1 MQNDCRINQSL
12 SNSYLTHKYFKE
24 LYYSMQGRCDVSGT
38 ENVELQQKDVEGQ
51 NNNVCAN
58 CANQ

>member
-24 LYYSMQGRCDVSGT
+24 LYYSMQGRCDGCGT
-38 ENVELQQKDVEGQ
+38 ENVELQQKDVQGQ
-51 NNNVCAN
+51 NKNVCAN

>member
-1 MQNDCRINQSL
+1 
-12 SNSYLTHKYFKE
+12 
-24 LYYSMQGRCDVSGT
+24 MQGRCDVSGT

>member
-24 LYYSMQGRCDVSGT
+24 LYYSMQGRCDGCGT
-38 ENVELQQKDVEGQ
+38 ENVELQQKDIQGQ
-51 NNNVCAN
+51 NKNL
-58 CANQ
+58 